1 MEKKMFNQNVQ
12 HLVQQLR
19 AEFKEKTKKLGNKN
33 ERGTELH
40 RIQTEYSY
48 IINDIQQGPALFI
61 PKLVTDF
68 NKLIKQIE

>member
-1 MEKKMFNQNVQ
+1 MFNQNVQ

-19 AEFKEKTKKLGNKN
+19 AEFKEKTKKMGNKN
-33 ERGTELH
+33 EKGTELH
-40 RIQTEYSY
+40 RLQTEYSY
-48 IINDIQQGPALFI
+48 IINDIQQGPTLFI